1 MSEKVVFAYMVLF
14 SYIINLV
21 WIPLFDVLFYMLLPE
36 RIEKRVGIDT
46 ECYIATWLFS
56 PVTFPLML
64 AVLLVNV
71 LFKVMEKIF
80 TPLVWLVNYILD
92 KHSEHKEN

>member
-1 MSEKVVFAYMVLF
+1 MSGNVVFAYMVLF

-21 WIPLFDVLFYMLLPE
+21 WIPLFDVIFYMLHPE

-46 ECYIATWLFS
+46 ECYIVTWLLS

-64 AVLLVNV
+64 AIILVNV

-80 TPLVWLVNYILD
+80 TPFVWLVNYMLD